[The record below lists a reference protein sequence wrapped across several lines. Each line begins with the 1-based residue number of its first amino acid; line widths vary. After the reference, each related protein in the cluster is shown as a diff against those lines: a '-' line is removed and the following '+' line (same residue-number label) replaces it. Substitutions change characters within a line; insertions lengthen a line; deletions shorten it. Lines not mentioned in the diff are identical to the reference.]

1 MCTEAQNFCGANNC
15 ENTLP
20 WKFDINWET
29 GTLPKIGFQLKEQ
42 EFKNK
47 IQESYSF
54 KGPSLLMGG
63 AMVDGKPVQDLQ
75 VRAPLS
81 MFNRHGLISGA
92 TGTGKTKTL
101 QGIAEGL
108 SDAGVPVLL
117 MDIKG
122 DLSGLAA
129 PGSGHPKIDER
140 HNSIGVEWKPSSFPV
155 ELMSLSG
162 GKEVNLR
169 ATISEFG
176 PVLLSKMLGLNDT
189 QQGVMAMTF
198 KYCDDHGL
206 PLLDIKDLRTALN
219 YIRNEA
225 KEEINRNYGY
235 VSPQSLGAIQRKLLE
250 LEQQG
255 AEQFFGE
262 ISMDVDDL
270 IAHDSKGRGYIHVV
284 RLMDMQT
291 RPKLFSSFMLCML
304 AEIFEKFPEQG
315 DDSKPQLIM
324 FIDEAHLLF
333 EEVSD
338 DLLKQLETII
348 KLIRSKGVGVFFCTQ
363 LPDDIPEDVLSQLGM
378 KVQHALRA
386 FTARDRKTI
395 RKVAENYP
403 ITDFY
408 KLDRLITE
416 MGIGEALITTLNEK
430 GIPTPVVHTLLKA
443 PASRMDVISDSEVD
457 EVLAQ
462 SHLAKRYNKAV
473 DRHSAH
479 EILMQKLEQ
488 AENKAEEL
496 EEKPR
501 TGSTRKRKTQSD
513 STLESIMKSRTT
525 QTIVRELTRG
535 LLGVLGVST
544 RRRRSR

>member
-1 MCTEAQNFCGANNC
+1 MGYRYIALNSFTVDTNQFIDRVRGE
-15 ENTLP
+15 
-20 WKFDINWET
+20 
-29 GTLPKIGFQLKEQ
+29 
-42 EFKNK
+42 
-47 IQESYSF
+47 YSF
-54 KGPSLLMGG
+54 EGESLLMGC
-63 AMVDGKPVQDLQ
+63 AMLQEEPVDGLQ
-75 VRAPLS
+75 VKAPLS

-129 PGSGHPKIDER
+129 AGKTHPKIEER
-140 HNSIGVEWKPSSFPV
+140 HRRIGVKWEPTSFPV
-155 ELMSLSG
+155 ELLSLSG
-162 GKEVNLR
+162 GPEVKLR

-198 KYCDDHGL
+198 KYCDDQAL
-206 PLLDIKDLRTALN
+206 PLLDIQDLRTALN

-225 KEEINRNYGY
+225 KDEISRKYGY
-235 VSPQSLGAIQRKLLE
+235 VSPQSLGAIMRKLLE

-255 AEQFFGE
+255 ADTFFGE

-270 IAHDSKGRGYIHVV
+270 VQYDSNGRGVINVV
-284 RLMDMQT
+284 RLMDMQAK
-291 RPKLFSSFMLCML
+291 PKLFSSFMLCML

-315 DDSKPQLIM
+315 DDSKPQLVM

-333 EEVSD
+333 DEVSD

-395 RKVAENYP
+395 KRVAENYP
-403 ITDFY
+403 ITDY
-408 KLDRLITE
+408 YELDRLITE

-443 PASRMDVISDSEVD
+443 PASRMDVISDD
-457 EVLAQ
+457 ETKAVLAR
-462 SHLAKRYNKAV
+462 SRLARKYNKTI

-479 EILMQKLEQ
+479 EILIGKLEQ
-488 AENKAEEL
+488 AESAAEK
-496 EEKPR
+496 EENSPKKSAGRR
-501 TGSTRKRKTQSD
+501 TSNE

-544 RRRRSR
+544 RTRRRR